1 MMWQTK
7 EPGIDFIL
15 FETIPSYLEAQA
27 IRKLI
32 HSSTQLRLPPVGV
45 SFSCNSD
52 HTISDGTLLQKCL
65 EEFHSMPQVFAVGV
79 NCTKPRFIPGLIQEL
94 TKEKEEKTILLYPD
108 GGEEWD
114 AVARHWKPDTHVPID
129 MFGSCM
135 AEWACKQLKG
145 KKIMIGGCCGTGP
158 AHIASVKKHVALE

>member
-1 MMWQTK
+1 
-7 EPGIDFIL
+7 
-15 FETIPSYLEAQA
+15 
-27 IRKLI
+27 
-32 HSSTQLRLPPVGV
+32 
-45 SFSCNSD
+45 
-52 HTISDGTLLQKCL
+52 
-65 EEFHSMPQVFAVGV
+65 MPQVFAVGV

-135 AEWACKQLKG
+135 AEWACKQLKD